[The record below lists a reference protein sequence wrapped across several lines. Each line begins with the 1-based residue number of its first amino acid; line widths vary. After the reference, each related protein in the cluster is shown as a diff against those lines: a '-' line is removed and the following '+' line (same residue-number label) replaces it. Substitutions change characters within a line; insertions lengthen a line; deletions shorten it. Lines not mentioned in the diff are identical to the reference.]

1 MIKRVTNLKYLG
13 IIVDEMITRK
23 DHVRALTIKI
33 PPGTGILNRLKHFI
47 PHKAL
52 KTLYYTV
59 VSSYLEHGCAL
70 LSNLFSYNTRK
81 IQLQNWAVKTL
92 FSYKYSTSDSSPT
105 GESSKMF
112 LKYLCSKLQVKLC
125 INSLEPLGQRQLNMF
140 QIASEY
146 DSYPTTSSENN
157 LLISEMRHSHR
168 SALSLRH
175 VGVEV

>member
-1 MIKRVTNLKYLG
+1 MGLLEKKYMIFSNIQYFETNEILSFGNVVIERVTDLKYLG

-33 PPGTGILNRLKHFI
+33 SPGTGILNRLKHFI

-59 VSSYLEHGCAL
+59 ASSYLEHGCAL

-92 FSYKYSTSDSSPT
+92 F
-105 GESSKMF
+105 
-112 LKYLCSKLQVKLC
+112 
-125 INSLEPLGQRQLNMF
+125 
-140 QIASEY
+140 
-146 DSYPTTSSENN
+146 
-157 LLISEMRHSHR
+157 
-168 SALSLRH
+168 
-175 VGVEV
+175 